1 MDDTGLLA
9 ITLYV
14 PDAAVRALKE
24 DTRLRALILDGVPDL
39 EFITPAWW
47 EGSHTARL
55 GLIQALD
62 AREQESDDNSG
73 EKCSAN

>member
-24 DTRLRALILDGVPDL
+24 DTQLRALILDGVPDL
-39 EFITPAWW
+39 DFIPPPWW
-47 EGSHTARL
+47 EGSHAVRL
-55 GLIQALD
+55 GLIPEAD
-62 AREQESDDNSG
+62 G
-73 EKCSAN
+73 ERSS